1 MHHNDRRS
9 VSGCQENR
17 AKPASWG
24 WSCRDRDAARDEN
37 GRSGFNRPRKS
48 GIVRSNP
55 GSSGECRI
63 KYREDI
69 RRGIENVPACFAEML
84 RGDNFGKMLVQVG
97 VDPT

>member
-37 GRSGFNRPRKS
+37 GRSDFNRPRKS

-55 GSSGECRI
+55 GSSGECRFNTFPDRHLEDWEAN
-63 KYREDI
+63 YQDRED
-69 RRGIENVPACFAEML
+69 
-84 RGDNFGKMLVQVG
+84 
-97 VDPT
+97 